1 MENKTEGK
9 KVKVKLLSPNIQLP
23 DQELKLDTDMTV
35 TQLKELIN
43 TLKSEELSVSLSFS
57 SSIPSLSFCFR
68 TLGYCMEE
76 KFSRI
81 TTNSETIWRPLPT
94 WGRETCSPSTCPAP
108 SPANITAIQRAG
120 DQRRSRGLSQGLEI
134 TLTGNPCTAT
144 TMAKWARSICMAQTI
159 TRFDVSLGHLLS

>member
-68 TLGYCMEE
+68 TLGYYMEE

-81 TTNSETIWRPLPT
+81 TTKSETI
-94 WGRETCSPSTCPAP
+94 
-108 SPANITAIQRAG
+108 
-120 DQRRSRGLSQGLEI
+120 
-134 TLTGNPCTAT
+134 
-144 TMAKWARSICMAQTI
+144 
-159 TRFDVSLGHLLS
+159 

>member
-57 SSIPSLSFCFR
+57 SSIRFPH
-68 TLGYCMEE
+68 
-76 KFSRI
+76 SRF
-81 TTNSETIWRPLPT
+81 
-94 WGRETCSPSTCPAP
+94 A
-108 SPANITAIQRAG
+108 
-120 DQRRSRGLSQGLEI
+120 
-134 TLTGNPCTAT
+134 
-144 TMAKWARSICMAQTI
+144 
-159 TRFDVSLGHLLS
+159 LGH

>member
-57 SSIPSLSFCFR
+57 SSIPSLSFFFR

-81 TTNSETIWRPLPT
+81 TTNSETI
-94 WGRETCSPSTCPAP
+94 
-108 SPANITAIQRAG
+108 
-120 DQRRSRGLSQGLEI
+120 
-134 TLTGNPCTAT
+134 
-144 TMAKWARSICMAQTI
+144 
-159 TRFDVSLGHLLS
+159 